1 MKIFISQ
8 PMSNRTNE
16 QILNER
22 NCIVYKIDKQLN
34 TPYEIIDSFFD
45 EVYNNENPLFYLGKS
60 IELMSQADLVYFT
73 RGWEQSRG
81 CNIEHECA
89 KRYGLVRYYE

>member
-1 MKIFISQ
+1 
-8 PMSNRTNE
+8 
-16 QILNER
+16 
-22 NCIVYKIDKQLN
+22 
-34 TPYEIIDSFFD
+34 
-45 EVYNNENPLFYLGKS
+45 
-60 IELMSQADLVYFT
+60 MSQANLVYFA

>member
-8 PMSNRTNE
+8 PMSNRSNE

-22 NCIVYKIDKQLN
+22 NCIIDKIDRQLN

-45 EVYNNENPLFYLGKS
+45 DVYHNENALFYLGKS
-60 IELMSQADLVYFT
+60 IELMSQADLVYFA